1 MVVGSGDGGGCAII
15 YCTILGKYGLWRVVL
30 LWLELLAATLWVAIA
45 IMWWLWVVVVAV
57 IVGGGCFDGYSV
69 IDSRE
74 CGVENSA
81 LIVVVIHD
89 IKYNKWEIFFPP

>member
-1 MVVGSGDGGGCAII
+1 M
-15 YCTILGKYGLWRVVL
+15 
-30 LWLELLAATLWVAIA
+30 
-45 IMWWLWVVVVAV
+45 AV

-69 IDSRE
+69 INSRE

-89 IKYNKWEIFFPP
+89 IKYNK